1 MFGLLEFLI
10 GLAWKILATCF
21 AFGVFFALIRN
32 GRGTIKALITCVG
45 QLLEEGV
52 YKLQQWLFAK
62 RMERVYAEKEQE
74 EQ

>member
-10 GLAWKILATCF
+10 GLAWKSLVAGF

-45 QLLEEGV
+45 QLLEEGI

-62 RMERVYAEKEQE
+62 RMERVYTEEEQKEQ
-74 EQ
+74 